1 MIHLDSSFVIDLI
14 REQTRQPGK
23 ATAWLS
29 DHAADPL
36 GVSLFVMCELEAG
49 AAAADDP
56 EHERGRIGA
65 ALHVIPRVLPDARFA
80 SKYGAL
86 LYALQQR
93 GRIIGDMD
101 LLIATTALVE
111 DASLVTGNEKHFE
124 AVPDLRVLSYR

>member
-23 ATAWLS
+23 ATAWLR

-56 EHERGRIGA
+56 DHERGRIGA
-65 ALHVIPRVLPDARFA
+65 ALHLIPRVLPDARFA
-80 SKYGAL
+80 SKHGAL
-86 LYALQQR
+86 IYVLQQR
-93 GRIIGDMD
+93 GRTIGDMD